1 MAIPNVVSVS
11 SIYGTTVVSVLTTT
25 LTTTLVTAASDKLH
39 KINLIRCAN
48 ITDSDATVTFDIEV
62 SGTHKMLANEV
73 TVPANSVVD
82 IIDKNSSVY
91 LQETDLIR
99 GGASSGS
106 AVDCV
111 ISYEIMDDALEIN
124 LWLLHILDE
133 TLQEA
138 SGRLPMPQR
147 IF

>member
-99 GGASSGS
+99 GGAAAGT
-106 AVDCV
+106 AVHCT
-111 ISYEIMDDALEIN
+111 ISYRIGTN
-124 LWLLHILDE
+124 LMKP
-133 TLQEA
+133 
-138 SGRLPMPQR
+138 S
-147 IF
+147 

>member
-25 LTTTLVTAASDKLH
+25 LTTTQVTAASDKVH

-48 ITDSDATVTFDIEV
+48 ITDSDATVTFDSEV
-62 SGTHKMLANEV
+62 SGTIKIFANEI

-82 IIDKNSSVY
+82 IIDKNSSFY

-99 GGASSGS
+99 GGASSGTTI
-106 AVDCV
+106 DCT
-111 ISYEIMDDALEIN
+111 ISYEIMDDA
-124 LWLLHILDE
+124 
-133 TLQEA
+133 
-138 SGRLPMPQR
+138 
-147 IF
+147 